1 MTKQKPTDEMR
12 FEEAFEELTGLVA
25 KLEAGDLEL
34 EESLALFE
42 RGQALAERCSQLLE
56 EAELT
61 LASLRRLRPK
71 NPSNP
76 AAYHSWQRSRL
87 RCSSYQRGQPVNCT
101 ANYHST

>member
-61 LASLRRLRPK
+61 LSQLEEA
-71 NPSNP
+71 PSEEP
-76 AAYHSWQRSRL
+76 E
-87 RCSSYQRGQPVNCT
+87 
-101 ANYHST
+101 